1 MQLLQKVVTALT
13 GLSSWSF
20 SLVCDSHGPS
30 FVYLLGLASLLTAS
44 LVFQCS
50 FGAGK
55 AGPEKATTIRTS
67 VFGAACVCWG
77 RDVVGQG
84 AALKRDG
91 QAEVL
96 QGSWGIP
103 VVGQPNV
110 MV

>member
-1 MQLLQKVVTALT
+1 M
-13 GLSSWSF
+13 
-20 SLVCDSHGPS
+20 
-30 FVYLLGLASLLTAS
+30 LGLVSLLTAS

-55 AGPEKATTIRTS
+55 AGPEKVPTIRTS

-77 RDVVGQG
+77 SDVVGQG
-84 AALKRDG
+84 AALELDG

-103 VVGQPNV
+103 VVGQPDV
-110 MV
+110 MVQEGYLGECYALPGSGHGASFLG